1 MNKLLL
7 QCEET
12 TQKIAESRVMSAGF
26 NPDYLHPSGSVF
38 LWGFGGISYNQVKH
52 TQGPSFYQ
60 LCNIVHLTASKKGT
74 EFFEY
79 QFKEK
84 ILMARKH
91 KDEAQ
96 EIKYNA
102 QTGVAIDRDW
112 DHCFQNYLPLIGS
125 TLMSEDVASEAKI

>member
-1 MNKLLL
+1 
-7 QCEET
+7 
-12 TQKIAESRVMSAGF
+12 
-26 NPDYLHPSGSVF
+26 
-38 LWGFGGISYNQVKH
+38 
-52 TQGPSFYQ
+52 
-60 LCNIVHLTASKKGT
+60 
-74 EFFEY
+74 
-79 QFKEK
+79 

-125 TLMSEDVASEAKI
+125 TLMSEDVASEAKICKKHYIGKTANTNKAFAECKVGASNYFHALAIHRGPKPDANEV